1 MAAENRDIKYLNK
14 DFGELRAALIDYTKT
29 YFPNTYNDFSPSSP
43 GMLFLEM
50 SAYIGDVLSFYLDNQ
65 IQENFIQYARQENNL
80 YSLAYMLGYKPK
92 VISAATVIVD
102 IYQQVPAKLTANGW
116 APDYDYAIFVN
127 SNTTLTSNLVGASS
141 FIIQDTADFAF
152 SSSTD
157 PTQNTVLTLGPSG
170 NPEYYLLKKQ
180 REALSADIQTKTF
193 TFGAPEQFQT
203 IEIND
208 TDIIQI
214 LEVTDDG
221 GNKWY
226 EVPYLAQE
234 MIYDDTK
241 NVGSDSGEVPYTL
254 QLIKAPR
261 RFVSRFTSPTTYQ
274 IQFGAGT
281 TTANVEEEVIPNP
294 NNIGSSL
301 TGGTPTSFIN
311 TAYDP
316 ANFLYTSTYGISP
329 SNTTLT
335 IRYLTG
341 GGVAANIPANSLNN
355 ITNLSSITFPSGISG
370 VLAEEIKKSVVI
382 NNPIAATGGQ
392 NGDTVEELRFN
403 SLAAF
408 GTQLRTVTQ
417 ADYIIRALSLPSQYG
432 SLAKVYAEPEKLE
445 NLLPGESLS
454 ATNLYVLAYDNNK
467 NLKAASPSLKNNL
480 KQYLSQYRMVNDSIK
495 IRDGYVINISVGFD
509 IIVLPNFN
517 NNDVLL
523 KCITAVKDY
532 FNIDKWQMNEPI
544 ILRDIYIL
552 LDKING
558 VQTVSNV
565 SITNLVGGN
574 YSSWAYDIPGATSGN
589 IVYPSVDPM
598 VFEVKYPDT
607 DIKGRVVSL

>member
-1 MAAENRDIKYLNK
+1 MATENRDIKYINR
-14 DFGELRAALIDYTKT
+14 DFGDLRNTLIEFTKT
-29 YFPNTYNDFSPSSP
+29 YFPSTYNDFSPSSP
-43 GMLFLEM
+43 GMMFMEM

-65 IQENFIQYARQENNL
+65 IQETFAQYARQENNL

-92 VISAATVIVD
+92 VTGAATVTVD
-102 IYQQVPAKLTANGW
+102 FYQKIPLAGGE
-116 APDYDYAIFVN
+116 PDYDYAVYIPN
-127 SNTTLTSNLVGASS
+127 
-141 FIIQDTADFAF
+141 
-152 SSSTD
+152 
-157 PTQNTVLTLGPSG
+157 NTVLSSNVAGASNFLLTSPVDFSLSSVQDPTEITSVPPTTPGGPV
-170 NPEYYLLKKQ
+170 EYYLLKKT
-180 REALSADIQTKTF
+180 REAISGVIQTKTF
-193 TFGAPEQFQT
+193 TFGTAQRFQT

-208 TDIIQI
+208 SNIIQI
-214 LEVTDDG
+214 LDVTDSDG
-221 GNKWY
+221 NLWY

-234 MIYDDTK
+234 MIVDSIT
-241 NVGSDSGEVPYTL
+241 NTETDSGEVPYLL
-254 QLIKAPR
+254 QLKKAPR
-261 RFVSRFTSPTTYQ
+261 RFVSRFISPSTLQ

-301 TGGTPTSFIN
+301 TGGNPTSFIN

-335 IRYLTG
+335 IRYSTG
-341 GGVAANIPANSLNN
+341 GGVAANIPANSLNTV
-355 ITNLSSITFPSGISG
+355 TNTTSITFPSGISG
-370 VLAEEIKKSVVI
+370 VLAEEIKNSVVI
-382 NNPIAATGGQ
+382 NNPVAATGGQ

-417 ADYIIRALSLPSQYG
+417 ADYIVRALSLPSQYG

-523 KCITAVKDY
+523 KCITAVKDH

-565 SITNLVGGN
+565 TITNLVGGN
-574 YSSWAYDIPGATSGN
+574 YSPWAYDIPGATSGN

>member
-1 MAAENRDIKYLNK
+1 M
-14 DFGELRAALIDYTKT
+14 
-29 YFPNTYNDFSPSSP
+29 
-43 GMLFLEM
+43 
-50 SAYIGDVLSFYLDNQ
+50 
-65 IQENFIQYARQENNL
+65 
-80 YSLAYMLGYKPK
+80 
-92 VISAATVIVD
+92 IVD
-102 IYQQVPAKLTANGW
+102 SI
-116 APDYDYAIFVN
+116 VN
-127 SNTTLTSNLVGASS
+127 T
-141 FIIQDTADFAF
+141 
-152 SSSTD
+152 
-157 PTQNTVLTLGPSG
+157 
-170 NPEYYLLKKQ
+170 E
-180 REALSADIQTKTF
+180 E
-193 TFGAPEQFQT
+193 
-203 IEIND
+203 
-208 TDIIQI
+208 
-214 LEVTDDG
+214 
-221 GNKWY
+221 
-226 EVPYLAQE
+226 
-234 MIYDDTK
+234 
-241 NVGSDSGEVPYTL
+241 DSGEVPYLL
-254 QLIKAPR
+254 QLTKMPR
-261 RFVSRFTSPTTYQ
+261 RFVSRFISPSTLQ

-281 TTANVEEEVIPNP
+281 TTSNVEEEVIPNP
-294 NNIGSSL
+294 NNVGSNL

-341 GGVAANIPANSLNN
+341 GGVAANIPANSLNTISNTSN
-355 ITNLSSITFPSGISG
+355 ITLPPGAEG
-370 VLAEEIKKSVVI
+370 VLSEEIKNSVVI
-382 NNPIAATGGQ
+382 NNPTAATGGQ
-392 NGDTVEELRFN
+392 NGDTVEELRLN
-403 SLAAF
+403 SLGAF
-408 GTQLRTVTQ
+408 GAQLRTVTQ
-417 ADYIIRALSLPSQYG
+417 DDYIVRTLSLPSQYG
-432 SLAKVYAEPEKLE
+432 AIAKVYAEPEKLE

-454 ATNLYVLAYDNNK
+454 ATNLYVLAYDANK
-467 NLKAASPSLKNNL
+467 NLKNASTSLKNNL
-480 KQYLSQYRMVNDSIK
+480 KKYLSQYRMVNDSIK

>member
-1 MAAENRDIKYLNK
+1 MTTENRDIKYLNK
-14 DFGELRAALIDYTKT
+14 DFGDLRNTLIEFTKT
-29 YFPNTYNDFSPSSP
+29 YFPSTYNDFSPSSP
-43 GMLFLEM
+43 GMMFMEM

-65 IQENFIQYARQENNL
+65 IQETFAQYARQESNL

-92 VISAATVIVD
+92 VTGAATVSID
-102 IYQQVPAKLTANGW
+102 FYQKIPLAGGT
-116 APDYDYAIFVN
+116 PDYDYAVYIP
-127 SNTTLTSNLVGASS
+127 SNIALSSNIAGASN
-141 FIIQDTADFAF
+141 FLLTNPVDFSF
-152 SSSTD
+152 SSHQD
-157 PTQNTVLTLGPSG
+157 PTEITAVPPTTPGGPV
-170 NPEYYLLKKQ
+170 EYYLLKKT
-180 REALSADIQTKTF
+180 REAVSGNIQTKTF
-193 TFGAPEQFQT
+193 TFGTAQRFQT

-208 TDIIQI
+208 SNIIQI
-214 LEVTDDG
+214 LDIVDSDG
-221 GNKWY
+221 NIWY

-234 MIYDDTK
+234 MIIDSIT
-241 NVGSDSGEVPYTL
+241 NTETDSGEVPYLL
-254 QLIKAPR
+254 QLKKVPR
-261 RFVSRFTSPTTYQ
+261 RFVSRFISPSVLQ

-294 NNIGSSL
+294 NNIGSTL
-301 TGGTPTSFIN
+301 TRGSSTSFIN

-341 GGVAANIPANSLNN
+341 GGVSANIPANSLNTISN
-355 ITNLSSITFPSGISG
+355 TTSITFPSGISG
-370 VLAEEIKKSVVI
+370 VLAEEIKNSVII
-382 NNPIAATGGQ
+382 NNPVAASGGQ
-392 NGDTVEELRFN
+392 NGDTVEELKLN

-454 ATNLYVLAYDNNK
+454 ATNLYVLAYDSNK

-480 KQYLSQYRMVNDSIK
+480 KKYLSQYRMVNDSIK

-523 KCITAVKDY
+523 RCVNAIKDY

-544 ILRDIYIL
+544 ILKDIYIL

-558 VQTVSNV
+558 VQTVSDVN
-565 SITNLVGGN
+565 ITNLIGGN
-574 YSSWAYDIPGATSGN
+574 YSPWAFDIPGATSGN
-589 IVYPSVDPM
+589 IIYPSVDPM
-598 VFEVKYPDT
+598 IFEVKFPDI